1 MPTYLVMTPLELGGD
16 ERVEAGETVD
26 LKVKDARELL
36 AIGAISK
43 DLPEP
48 APAVAPA
55 SKPTSTPAPAPAPAS
70 ASASASASDASS
82 ESTTGAGSQADAS
95 QTGTEQSTTPPA
107 A

>member
-70 ASASASASDASS
+70 ASASASDASS

>member
-48 APAVAPA
+48 APTASPA
-55 SKPTSTPAPAPAPAS
+55 SKPTPAPAPAP
-70 ASASASASDASS
+70 DASS
-82 ESTTGAGSQADAS
+82 ESTSGAGGETDVS
-95 QTGTEQSTTPPA
+95 QTGAEQSTTPPPA